1 MAEKRD
7 FMSELANEVD
17 AKKKG
22 KLDHI
27 QGIEDYK
34 PKERKVSSSAADDD
48 FDIPSMGTKSAKK
61 SAPVYETKKEPVF
74 TTPVEEEEVE
84 DNNTDFDEEDAYG
97 GLNGMP
103 ASYGEEQ
110 VVRVNTPKKQ
120 VPVIA
125 WILLAIAVA
134 GISFAIYWFK
144 FAPHITLP
152 DFRGKNISEV
162 STWAKQNKIESSAIA
177 TSEPVYSMEYEKGV
191 VVEQSVAGGKK
202 VKKDTPITFTVSN
215 GPDPDE
221 KIAFLTDI
229 KSMTSG
235 EIQSWIS
242 ENKLLKAKVVTQYS
256 DTVESGNV
264 ISYEVKNGSEEEFT
278 RGTTLNVICS
288 KGPAPAGQV
297 TVDNFVG
304 KMYADVESW
313 ANTKKIKLNKTEAF
327 SDQVDKDK
335 VISMDKKQGET
346 LKEGDTLSVV
356 VSKGK
361 GVKIPNLVG
370 YTKEQLEAW
379 RADADNNVSIVEKT
393 IYNAAPAGSVIEQ
406 SLKAGSVVEAGEV
419 LELTISNYLPILQT
433 NSRKWY
439 GADYLELKAE
449 VDKWNAQGA
458 RIQAGQYGTV
468 KEQCSDEY
476 TTPGAIIDYSCSGG
490 TSDVGN
496 GCERPL
502 KLDARISYTISTGG
516 CAVTPTPSPTPVP
529 PETLKIK
536 DYTSADELGVYAN
549 IKGIK
554 VVSASTTDTTSFYK
568 DGKTIYDYFIKDE
581 NGKSLTIDDE
591 LISGKTYVIYTKA
604 PAETPT
610 PTASS
615 N

>member
-7 FMSELANEVD
+7 FMSELANEVEE
-17 AKKKG
+17 KKKG

-34 PKERKVSSSAADDD
+34 PKERKVSSSTTDDD
-48 FDIPSMGTKSAKK
+48 FDIPSMGTKSVKK
-61 SAPVYETKKEPVF
+61 PAPVYEPKKEPAF
-74 TTPVEEEEVE
+74 TNPVEEEEVE
-84 DNNTDFDEEDAYG
+84 DNTDFDEEDAYG

-162 STWAKQNKIESSAIA
+162 STWAKQNKMESSAIA

-379 RADADNNVSIVEKT
+379 TADGDNAVSLVKKT
-393 IYNAAPAGSVIEQ
+393 VYNAAPEGSVIEQ

-419 LELTISNYLPILQT
+419 LELTVSNYLPILQT
-433 NSRKWY
+433 NSRQWL
-439 GADYLELKAE
+439 GVDYLQLKAE

-516 CAVTPTPSPTPVP
+516 CTVKPATPETLDISGFKTAEELKVYAGMKGITLNQISVSATDSNIYSDRDYYIKNGNGEKLKEDAVLQAGSTYVIYVKEEPVVTPTP
-529 PETLKIK
+529 
-536 DYTSADELGVYAN
+536 
-549 IKGIK
+549 
-554 VVSASTTDTTSFYK
+554 
-568 DGKTIYDYFIKDE
+568 
-581 NGKSLTIDDE
+581 
-591 LISGKTYVIYTKA
+591 
-604 PAETPT
+604 TPT
-610 PTASS
+610 PTPGA
-615 N
+615 

>member
-7 FMSELANEVD
+7 FMSELANEVEE
-17 AKKKG
+17 KKKG

-34 PKERKVSSSAADDD
+34 PKERKVSSSTTDDD
-48 FDIPSMGTKSAKK
+48 FDIPSMGTKSVKK
-61 SAPVYETKKEPVF
+61 PAPVYEPKKEPAF
-74 TTPVEEEEVE
+74 TNPVEEEEVE
-84 DNNTDFDEEDAYG
+84 DNTDFDEEDAYG

-134 GISFAIYWFK
+134 GISFAVYWFK

-162 STWAKQNKIESSAIA
+162 STWAKQNKMESSAIA

-379 RADADNNVSIVEKT
+379 TADGDNAVSLVKKT
-393 IYNAAPAGSVIEQ
+393 VYNAAPEGSVIEQ

-419 LELTISNYLPILQT
+419 LELTVSNYLPILQT
-433 NSRKWY
+433 NSRQWL
-439 GADYLELKAE
+439 GVDYLQLKAE

-516 CAVTPTPSPTPVP
+516 CTVKPATPETLDISGFKTAEELKVYAGMKGITLNQISVSATDSNIYSDRDYYIKNGNGEKLKEDAVLQAGSTYVIYVKEEPVVTPTP
-529 PETLKIK
+529 
-536 DYTSADELGVYAN
+536 
-549 IKGIK
+549 
-554 VVSASTTDTTSFYK
+554 
-568 DGKTIYDYFIKDE
+568 
-581 NGKSLTIDDE
+581 
-591 LISGKTYVIYTKA
+591 
-604 PAETPT
+604 TPT
-610 PTASS
+610 PTPGA
-615 N
+615 

>member
-7 FMSELANEVD
+7 FMSELANEVEE
-17 AKKKG
+17 KKKG

-34 PKERKVSSSAADDD
+34 PKERKVSSSTTDDD

-61 SAPVYETKKEPVF
+61 PTPVYEPKKEPVF
-74 TTPVEEEEVE
+74 TAPVEEEEVE
-84 DNNTDFDEEDAYG
+84 DNTDFDEEDAYG

-120 VPVIA
+120 IPVIA

-162 STWAKQNKIESSAIA
+162 STWAKQNKMESSAIA

-229 KSMTSG
+229 KSMTSS

-304 KMYADVESW
+304 KMYVDVESW

-379 RADADNNVSIVEKT
+379 TADGDNAVSLVKKT
-393 IYNAAPAGSVIEQ
+393 VYNAAPEGSVIEQ

-433 NSRKWY
+433 NSRQWL
-439 GADYLELKAE
+439 GVDYLQLKAE

-516 CAVTPTPSPTPVP
+516 CTVKPATPETLDISGFKTAEELKVYAGMKGITLNQISVSATDSNIYSDRDYYIKNGNGEKLKEDAVLQAGSTYVIYVKEEPVVTPTP
-529 PETLKIK
+529 
-536 DYTSADELGVYAN
+536 
-549 IKGIK
+549 
-554 VVSASTTDTTSFYK
+554 
-568 DGKTIYDYFIKDE
+568 
-581 NGKSLTIDDE
+581 
-591 LISGKTYVIYTKA
+591 
-604 PAETPT
+604 TPT
-610 PTASS
+610 PTPGA
-615 N
+615 

>member
-7 FMSELANEVD
+7 FMSELANEVEE
-17 AKKKG
+17 KKKG

-34 PKERKVSSSAADDD
+34 PKERKVSSSTTDDD

-61 SAPVYETKKEPVF
+61 PAPVYEPKKEPVF
-74 TTPVEEEEVE
+74 TAPVEEEEVE

-162 STWAKQNKIESSAIA
+162 STWAKQNKMESSAIA

-229 KSMTSG
+229 KSMTSS

-256 DTVESGNV
+256 GTVESGNV

-379 RADADNNVSIVEKT
+379 TAD
-393 IYNAAPAGSVIEQ
+393 
-406 SLKAGSVVEAGEV
+406 
-419 LELTISNYLPILQT
+419 
-433 NSRKWY
+433 
-439 GADYLELKAE
+439 
-449 VDKWNAQGA
+449 
-458 RIQAGQYGTV
+458 
-468 KEQCSDEY
+468 
-476 TTPGAIIDYSCSGG
+476 
-490 TSDVGN
+490 
-496 GCERPL
+496 
-502 KLDARISYTISTGG
+502 
-516 CAVTPTPSPTPVP
+516 
-529 PETLKIK
+529 
-536 DYTSADELGVYAN
+536 
-549 IKGIK
+549 
-554 VVSASTTDTTSFYK
+554 
-568 DGKTIYDYFIKDE
+568 
-581 NGKSLTIDDE
+581 
-591 LISGKTYVIYTKA
+591 
-604 PAETPT
+604 
-610 PTASS
+610 
-615 N
+615 

>member
-34 PKERKVSSSAADDD
+34 PKERKVSSSEADDD

-84 DNNTDFDEEDAYG
+84 DNTDFDEEDAYG

-125 WILLAIAVA
+125 WVLLAIAVA
-134 GISFAIYWFK
+134 GISIAIYWFK

-313 ANTKKIKLNKTEAF
+313 ANTKKVKLNKTEAF

-379 RADADNNVSIVEKT
+379 TADGDNAVSLVKKT
-393 IYNAAPAGSVIEQ
+393 VYNAAPEGSVIEQ

-419 LELTISNYLPILQT
+419 LELTVSNYLPILQT
-433 NSRKWY
+433 NSRQWL
-439 GADYLELKAE
+439 GVDYLQLKAE

-502 KLDARISYTISTGG
+502 NLDARISYTISTGG
-516 CAVTPTPSPTPVP
+516 CTVKPAA

-536 DYTSADELGVYAN
+536 DYKSASELRVYASIKN
-549 IKGIK
+549 ITL
-554 VVSASTTDTTSFYK
+554 VPSTATNGFY
-568 DGKTIYDYFIKDE
+568 DGGYDYFIKDA
-581 NGKSLTIDDE
+581 NGNDVKVDGE
-591 LISGKTYVIYTKA
+591 LISGNTYVIYTAA
-604 PAETPT
+604 PAETTAAPETST
-610 PTASS
+610 PG
-615 N
+615 NQ

>member
-7 FMSELANEVD
+7 FMSELANEVEE
-17 AKKKG
+17 KKKG

-34 PKERKVSSSAADDD
+34 PKERKVSSSTTDDD

-61 SAPVYETKKEPVF
+61 PTPVYEPKKEPVF
-74 TTPVEEEEVE
+74 TAPVEEEEVE
-84 DNNTDFDEEDAYG
+84 DNTDFDEEDAYG

-120 VPVIA
+120 IPVIA

-162 STWAKQNKIESSAIA
+162 STWAKQNKMESSAIA

-229 KSMTSG
+229 KSMTSS

-379 RADADNNVSIVEKT
+379 SADSDNSVLVVKKE

-406 SLKAGSVVEAGEV
+406 SLKAGSVVESGEV
-419 LELTISNYLPILQT
+419 LELTISLYLPILQT
-433 NSRKWY
+433 NSRAWY
-439 GADYLELKAE
+439 GKDYLELKAT
-449 VDKWNAQGA
+449 VDEWNSKGA

-468 KEQCSDEY
+468 KEQCSDQY
-476 TTPGAIIDYSCSGG
+476 TTPGSIIEYSCSGG

-502 KLDARISYTISTGG
+502 NLDARISYTISTGG
-516 CAVTPTPSPTPVP
+516 CTVTPVP
-529 PETLKIK
+529 TPEGTPVPSVEPSTLDIAEFKVAEELKVYAEMKGITLKTVEVENLDSTMCYPDTNYYLQDTEGK
-536 DYTSADELGVYAN
+536 KLEAN
-549 IKGIK
+549 AKLEEG
-554 VVSASTTDTTSFYK
+554 
-568 DGKTIYDYFIKDE
+568 
-581 NGKSLTIDDE
+581 N
-591 LISGKTYVIYTKA
+591 TYVIFTKKK
-604 PAETPT
+604 
-610 PTASS
+610 

>member
-7 FMSELANEVD
+7 FMSELANEVEE
-17 AKKKG
+17 KKKG

-61 SAPVYETKKEPVF
+61 PTPVYEPKKEPAF
-74 TTPVEEEEVE
+74 TTPVKEEEVE
-84 DNNTDFDEEDAYG
+84 DNTDFDEEDAYG

-120 VPVIA
+120 IPVIA

-134 GISFAIYWFK
+134 GISFAIYRFK

-162 STWAKQNKIESSAIA
+162 STWAKQNKMESSAIA

-346 LKEGDTLSVV
+346 LKEGDILSVV

-379 RADADNNVSIVEKT
+379 TADGDNAVSLVKKT
-393 IYNAAPAGSVIEQ
+393 VYNAAPEGSVIEQ

-433 NSRKWY
+433 NSRQWL
-439 GADYLELKAE
+439 GVDYLQLKAE

-516 CAVTPTPSPTPVP
+516 CTVKPAT
-529 PETLKIK
+529 PETLDISKF
-536 DYTSADELGVYAN
+536 TSAEELKVYAG
-549 IKGIK
+549 IKGITLNQ
-554 VVSASTTDTTSFYK
+554 VTVASTDTDVYN
-568 DGKTIYDYFIKDE
+568 GRDYYIK
-581 NGKSLTIDDE
+581 NGNGEKLKEDAVLQAGS
-591 LISGKTYVIYTKA
+591 TYVIYVKEA
-604 PAETPT
+604 PVVTPS
-610 PTASS
+610 PSPVSS
-615 N
+615 TNP

>member
-34 PKERKVSSSAADDD
+34 PKERKVSSSTADDD

-125 WILLAIAVA
+125 WILLAVAVV

-215 GPDPDE
+215 GPDPEE

-313 ANTKKIKLNKTEAF
+313 ANTKKVKLNKTEAF

-379 RADADNNVSIVEKT
+379 SADSDNSVLVVKKE
-393 IYNAAPAGSVIEQ
+393 IYNVAPAGSVIEQ
-406 SLKAGSVVEAGEV
+406 SLKAGSVVESGEV
-419 LELTISNYLPILQT
+419 LELTISLYLPILQT
-433 NSRKWY
+433 NSREWLGK
-439 GADYLELKAE
+439 DYLELKAK
-449 VDKWNAQGA
+449 VDEWNSKGA

-468 KEQCSDEY
+468 KEECRDN
-476 TTPGAIIDYSCSGG
+476 TMPGEIIDYSCSGG

-529 PETLKIK
+529 PETLKINNYK
-536 DYTSADELGVYAN
+536 SAEELMIYAHIKKIDIASMKTS
-549 IKGIK
+549 
-554 VVSASTTDTTSFYK
+554 DTSIFYSSE
-568 DGKTIYDYFIKDE
+568 YPYLIKDS
-581 NGKSLTIDDE
+581 NGSIVPLDGE
-591 LISGKTYVIYTKA
+591 LISGNTYVIYTEA

-610 PTASS
+610 STASS

>member
-7 FMSELANEVD
+7 FMSELANEVE

-229 KSMTSG
+229 KSMTSS

-313 ANTKKIKLNKTEAF
+313 ANTKKVKLNKTEAF

-379 RADADNNVSIVEKT
+379 TADADNNVSIVEKT

-433 NSRKWY
+433 NSRAWL
-439 GADYLELKAE
+439 GRDYLELKAE

-468 KEQCSDEY
+468 KEECRDN
-476 TTPGAIIDYSCSGG
+476 TTPGEIIDYSCSGG

-502 KLDARISYTISTGG
+502 NLDARISYTISTGG
-516 CAVTPTPSPTPVP
+516 CTVTPTPTPTPVP

-536 DYTSADELGVYAN
+536 DYTSADELGVYAE

-554 VVSASTTDTTSFYK
+554 LVSATAENTSAFYS
-568 DGKTIYDYFIKDE
+568 DGSKTYNYFIKDE

-591 LISGKTYVIYTKA
+591 LVSGKTYVIYTEA
-604 PAETPT
+604 SV
-610 PTASS
+610 PTATPGA
-615 N
+615 

>member
-7 FMSELANEVD
+7 FMSELANEVEE
-17 AKKKG
+17 KKKG

-34 PKERKVSSSAADDD
+34 PKERKVSSSTTDDD
-48 FDIPSMGTKSAKK
+48 FDIPSMGTKSVKK
-61 SAPVYETKKEPVF
+61 PAPVYEPKKEPAF
-74 TTPVEEEEVE
+74 TNPVEEEEVE
-84 DNNTDFDEEDAYG
+84 DNTDFDEEDAYG

-134 GISFAIYWFK
+134 GISFAVYWFK

-162 STWAKQNKIESSAIA
+162 STWAKQNKMESSAIA

-379 RADADNNVSIVEKT
+379 TADGDNAVSLVKKT
-393 IYNAAPAGSVIEQ
+393 VYNAAPEGSVIEQ

-433 NSRKWY
+433 NSRQWL
-439 GADYLELKAE
+439 GVDYLQLKAE

-516 CAVTPTPSPTPVP
+516 CTVKPATPETLDISGFKTAEELKVYAGMKGITLNQISVSATDSNIYSDRDYYIKNGNGEKLKEDAVLQAGSTYVIYVKEEPVVTPTPTPG
-529 PETLKIK
+529 
-536 DYTSADELGVYAN
+536 A
-549 IKGIK
+549 
-554 VVSASTTDTTSFYK
+554 
-568 DGKTIYDYFIKDE
+568 
-581 NGKSLTIDDE
+581 
-591 LISGKTYVIYTKA
+591 
-604 PAETPT
+604 
-610 PTASS
+610 
-615 N
+615 

>member
-7 FMSELANEVD
+7 FMSELANEVEE
-17 AKKKG
+17 KKKG

-34 PKERKVSSSAADDD
+34 PKERKVSSSTTDDD

-61 SAPVYETKKEPVF
+61 PEPVYKPKKEPVF

-120 VPVIA
+120 IPVIA

-162 STWAKQNKIESSAIA
+162 STWAKQNKMESSAIA

-229 KSMTSG
+229 KSMTSS

-379 RADADNNVSIVEKT
+379 SADSDNSVLVVKKE

-406 SLKAGSVVEAGEV
+406 SLKTGSVVESGEV
-419 LELTISNYLPILQT
+419 LELTISLYLPILQT
-433 NSRKWY
+433 NSREWLGK
-439 GADYLELKAE
+439 DYLELKAK
-449 VDKWNAQGA
+449 VDEWNSKGA

-468 KEQCSDEY
+468 KEECRDN
-476 TTPGAIIDYSCSGG
+476 TTPGEIIDYSCSGG

-529 PETLKIK
+529 PETLKINNYK
-536 DYTSADELGVYAN
+536 SAEELMIYAHIKKIDIASMKTS
-549 IKGIK
+549 
-554 VVSASTTDTTSFYK
+554 DTSIFYSSE
-568 DGKTIYDYFIKDE
+568 YPYLIKDS
-581 NGKSLTIDDE
+581 NGSIVPLDGE
-591 LISGKTYVIYTKA
+591 LISGNTYVIYTEA

>member
-34 PKERKVSSSAADDD
+34 PKERKVSSSEADDD

-84 DNNTDFDEEDAYG
+84 DNTDFDEEDAYG

-125 WILLAIAVA
+125 WVLLAIAVA

-313 ANTKKIKLNKTEAF
+313 ANTKKVKLNKTEAF

-379 RADADNNVSIVEKT
+379 TADGDNAVSLVKKT
-393 IYNAAPAGSVIEQ
+393 VYNAAPEGSVIEQ

-419 LELTISNYLPILQT
+419 LELTVSNYLPILQT
-433 NSRKWY
+433 NSRQWL
-439 GADYLELKAE
+439 GVDYLQLKAE

-502 KLDARISYTISTGG
+502 NLDARISYTISTGG
-516 CAVTPTPSPTPVP
+516 CTVKPAA

-536 DYTSADELGVYAN
+536 DYKSASELRVYASIKN
-549 IKGIK
+549 ITL
-554 VVSASTTDTTSFYK
+554 VPSTATNGFY
-568 DGKTIYDYFIKDE
+568 DGGYDYFIKDA
-581 NGKSLTIDDE
+581 NGNDVKVDGE
-591 LISGKTYVIYTKA
+591 LISGNTYVIYTAA
-604 PAETPT
+604 PAETTAAPETST
-610 PTASS
+610 PG
-615 N
+615 NQ

>member
-1 MAEKRD
+1 MTEKRD
-7 FMSELANEVD
+7 FMSELANEVEE
-17 AKKKG
+17 KKKG

-34 PKERKVSSSAADDD
+34 PKERKVSSSTTDDD

-61 SAPVYETKKEPVF
+61 PTPAYEPKKEPAF
-74 TTPVEEEEVE
+74 TTPVKEEEVE
-84 DNNTDFDEEDAYG
+84 DNTDFDEEDAYG

-162 STWAKQNKIESSAIA
+162 STWAKQNKMESSAIA

-379 RADADNNVSIVEKT
+379 TADGDNAVSLVKKT
-393 IYNAAPAGSVIEQ
+393 VYNAAPEGSVIEQ

-433 NSRKWY
+433 NSRQWL
-439 GADYLELKAE
+439 GVDYLQLKAE

-516 CAVTPTPSPTPVP
+516 CTVTPTPSPTPVP
-529 PETLKIK
+529 PETLKINK
-536 DYTSADELGVYAN
+536 YKSAEDLRIYA
-549 IKGIK
+549 GIK
-554 VVSASTTDTTSFYK
+554 KIDVVPTTTDNTSEFYSAE
-568 DGKTIYDYFIKDE
+568 YPYVIKDA
-581 NGKSLTIDDE
+581 NGEIVPLDSE
-591 LISGKTYVIYTKA
+591 LVSGNTYVIYT
-604 PAETPT
+604 ETPKAT
-610 PTASS
+610 LAP
-615 N
+615 

>member
-7 FMSELANEVD
+7 FMSELANEVEE
-17 AKKKG
+17 KKKG

-34 PKERKVSSSAADDD
+34 PKERKVSSSTTDDD
-48 FDIPSMGTKSAKK
+48 FDIPSMGTKSVKK
-61 SAPVYETKKEPVF
+61 PAPVYEPKKEPAF
-74 TTPVEEEEVE
+74 TNPVEEEEVE
-84 DNNTDFDEEDAYG
+84 DNTDFDEEDAYG

-120 VPVIA
+120 IPVIA

-162 STWAKQNKIESSAIA
+162 STWAKQNKMESSAIA

-229 KSMTSG
+229 KSMTSS

-304 KMYADVESW
+304 KMYVDVESW

-379 RADADNNVSIVEKT
+379 TADGDNAVSLVKKT
-393 IYNAAPAGSVIEQ
+393 VYNAAPEGSVIEQ

-433 NSRKWY
+433 NSRQWL
-439 GADYLELKAE
+439 GVDYLQLKAE

-516 CAVTPTPSPTPVP
+516 CTVKPATPETLDISGFKTAEELKVYAGMKGITLNQISVSATDSNIYSDRDYYIKNGNGEKLKEDAVLQAGSTYVIYVKEEPVVTPTPTPG
-529 PETLKIK
+529 
-536 DYTSADELGVYAN
+536 A
-549 IKGIK
+549 
-554 VVSASTTDTTSFYK
+554 
-568 DGKTIYDYFIKDE
+568 
-581 NGKSLTIDDE
+581 
-591 LISGKTYVIYTKA
+591 
-604 PAETPT
+604 
-610 PTASS
+610 
-615 N
+615 

>member
-7 FMSELANEVD
+7 FMSELANEVEE
-17 AKKKG
+17 KKKG

-34 PKERKVSSSAADDD
+34 PKERKVSSSTTDDD
-48 FDIPSMGTKSAKK
+48 FDIPSMGTKSVKK
-61 SAPVYETKKEPVF
+61 PAPVYEPKKEPAF
-74 TTPVEEEEVE
+74 TNPVEEEEVE
-84 DNNTDFDEEDAYG
+84 DNTDFDEEDAYG

-134 GISFAIYWFK
+134 GISFAVYWFK

-162 STWAKQNKIESSAIA
+162 STWAKQNKMESSAIA

-379 RADADNNVSIVEKT
+379 TADGDNAVSLVKKT
-393 IYNAAPAGSVIEQ
+393 VYNAAPEGSVIEQ

-433 NSRKWY
+433 NSRQWL
-439 GADYLELKAE
+439 GVDYLQLKAE

-516 CAVTPTPSPTPVP
+516 CTVKPATPETLDISGFKTAEELKVYAGMKGITLNQISVSATDSNIYSDRDYYIKNGNGEKLKEDAVLQAGSTYVIYVKEEPVVTPTP
-529 PETLKIK
+529 
-536 DYTSADELGVYAN
+536 
-549 IKGIK
+549 
-554 VVSASTTDTTSFYK
+554 
-568 DGKTIYDYFIKDE
+568 
-581 NGKSLTIDDE
+581 
-591 LISGKTYVIYTKA
+591 
-604 PAETPT
+604 TPT
-610 PTASS
+610 PTPGA
-615 N
+615 

>member
-7 FMSELANEVD
+7 FMSELANEVEE
-17 AKKKG
+17 KKKG

-34 PKERKVSSSAADDD
+34 PKERKVSSSTTDDD
-48 FDIPSMGTKSAKK
+48 FDIPSMGTKSVKK
-61 SAPVYETKKEPVF
+61 PAPVYEPKKEPAF
-74 TTPVEEEEVE
+74 TNPVEEEEVE
-84 DNNTDFDEEDAYG
+84 DNTDFDEEDAYG

-134 GISFAIYWFK
+134 GISFAVYWFK

-162 STWAKQNKIESSAIA
+162 STWAKQNKMESSAIA

-379 RADADNNVSIVEKT
+379 TADGDNAVSLVKKT
-393 IYNAAPAGSVIEQ
+393 VYNAAPEGSVIEQ

-433 NSRKWY
+433 NSRQWL
-439 GADYLELKAE
+439 GVDYLQLKAE

-516 CAVTPTPSPTPVP
+516 CTVKPATPETLDISGFKTAEELKVYAGMKGITLNQISVSATDSNIYSDRDYYIKNGNGEKLKEDAVLQAGSTYVIYVKEEPVVTPTP
-529 PETLKIK
+529 
-536 DYTSADELGVYAN
+536 
-549 IKGIK
+549 
-554 VVSASTTDTTSFYK
+554 
-568 DGKTIYDYFIKDE
+568 
-581 NGKSLTIDDE
+581 
-591 LISGKTYVIYTKA
+591 
-604 PAETPT
+604 TPT
-610 PTASS
+610 PGA
-615 N
+615 

>member
-1 MAEKRD
+1 MVR
-7 FMSELANEVD
+7 
-17 AKKKG
+17 
-22 KLDHI
+22 KL
-27 QGIEDYK
+27 
-34 PKERKVSSSAADDD
+34 RK
-48 FDIPSMGTKSAKK
+48 I
-61 SAPVYETKKEPVF
+61 
-74 TTPVEEEEVE
+74 
-84 DNNTDFDEEDAYG
+84 
-97 GLNGMP
+97 
-103 ASYGEEQ
+103 
-110 VVRVNTPKKQ
+110 
-120 VPVIA
+120 
-125 WILLAIAVA
+125 
-134 GISFAIYWFK
+134 
-144 FAPHITLP
+144 
-152 DFRGKNISEV
+152 
-162 STWAKQNKIESSAIA
+162 
-177 TSEPVYSMEYEKGV
+177 
-191 VVEQSVAGGKK
+191 
-202 VKKDTPITFTVSN
+202 ITFTVSN

-379 RADADNNVSIVEKT
+379 TADGDNAVSLVKKT
-393 IYNAAPAGSVIEQ
+393 IYNAAPEGSVIEQ

-433 NSRKWY
+433 NSRQWL
-439 GADYLELKAE
+439 GVDYLQLKAE
-449 VDKWNAQGA
+449 IDKWNAQGA

-516 CAVTPTPSPTPVP
+516 CTVKPN
-529 PETLKIK
+529 TLKIGGIYSAEELKTYAEMNGITLSERTVDALDSNIYSGK
-536 DYTSADELGVYAN
+536 DYYVTDANGNILKANAELQSGSKYVVCVKAAPTPAPTATPEPNTLDISEIKTAEELKAYAEIN
-549 IKGIK
+549 GITLK
-554 VVSASTTDTTSFYK
+554 SVELENLDSSCYPNTNYYLQDTE
-568 DGKTIYDYFIKDE
+568 GKKLE
-581 NGKSLTIDDE
+581 ANAKLEEGN
-591 LISGKTYVIYTKA
+591 TYVIFTKKK
-604 PAETPT
+604 
-610 PTASS
+610 

>member
-7 FMSELANEVD
+7 FMSELANEVEE
-17 AKKKG
+17 KKKG

-34 PKERKVSSSAADDD
+34 PKERKVSSSTTDDD
-48 FDIPSMGTKSAKK
+48 FDIPSMGTKSVKK
-61 SAPVYETKKEPVF
+61 PAPVYEPKKEPAF
-74 TTPVEEEEVE
+74 TNPVEEEEVE
-84 DNNTDFDEEDAYG
+84 DNTDFDEEDAYG

-162 STWAKQNKIESSAIA
+162 STWAKQNKMESSAIA

-229 KSMTSG
+229 KSMTSS

-433 NSRKWY
+433 NSRQWL
-439 GADYLELKAE
+439 GVDYLQLKAE

-502 KLDARISYTISTGG
+502 NLDARISYTISTGG
-516 CAVTPTPSPTPVP
+516 CTVKPAA

-536 DYTSADELGVYAN
+536 DYKSASELRVYA
-549 IKGIK
+549 GIK
-554 VVSASTTDTTSFYK
+554 NITLVPSTATNGFY
-568 DGKTIYDYFIKDE
+568 DGGYDYFIKDA
-581 NGKSLTIDDE
+581 NGNDVKVDE
-591 LISGKTYVIYTKA
+591 ELVSGNTYVIYTAA
-604 PAETPT
+604 PTEATAASETST
-610 PTASS
+610 TG

>member
-7 FMSELANEVD
+7 FMSELANEVEE
-17 AKKKG
+17 KKKG

-34 PKERKVSSSAADDD
+34 PKERKVSSSTTDDD
-48 FDIPSMGTKSAKK
+48 FDIPSMGTKSVKK
-61 SAPVYETKKEPVF
+61 PAPVYEPKKEPAF
-74 TTPVEEEEVE
+74 TNPVEEEEVE
-84 DNNTDFDEEDAYG
+84 DNTDFDEEDAYG

-134 GISFAIYWFK
+134 GISFAVYWFK

-162 STWAKQNKIESSAIA
+162 STWAKQNKMESSAIA

-433 NSRKWY
+433 NSRQWL
-439 GADYLELKAE
+439 GVDYLQLKAE

-502 KLDARISYTISTGG
+502 NLDARISYTISTGG
-516 CAVTPTPSPTPVP
+516 CTVKPAA

-536 DYTSADELGVYAN
+536 DYKSASELRVYA
-549 IKGIK
+549 GIK
-554 VVSASTTDTTSFYK
+554 NITLVPSTATNGFY
-568 DGKTIYDYFIKDE
+568 DGGYDYFIKDA
-581 NGKSLTIDDE
+581 NGNDVKVDE
-591 LISGKTYVIYTKA
+591 ELVSGNTYVIYTAA
-604 PAETPT
+604 PTEATAASETST
-610 PTASS
+610 TG